1 MSDYPFEGL
10 VGSREHRRQYI
21 DQVTGSPVPRAVER
35 PRPSGNE
42 YMFLED
48 LRLHALPY
56 GRGADEGFDI
66 QVHPA
71 DATVLGLIENAL
83 PADGYGHRR
92 LDDCFRDYL
101 ESALWFLAQGD
112 LYLEIEY
119 FREPGGEGRPVAFR
133 VEFLHPELVTRRFG
147 RYRYRIPIATEGDGE
162 VRWSSESLDRD
173 CLVAISLP
181 RSLRRD
187 VVRAL
192 RAIRA
197 SDQDLRVTS
206 EFVTG
211 EHGRDTGFD
220 FSAYQRISHDIV
232 LRATRATGWDGR
244 GLLTEGL
251 LDPAKVWRALQFA
264 RLVVKLR
271 EVALDGL
278 QEAINRAGEKMGFTA
293 ELVLSRVLTLDDL
306 ARMENDLQAGT
317 RPIADMFIPSLPP
330 TDDTA
335 PSA

>member
-10 VGSREHRRQYI
+10 VGSREHRRQYV

-71 DATVLGLIENAL
+71 DAKVLGLIENAL
-83 PADGYGHRR
+83 PAHGYRHRR

-101 ESALWFLAQGD
+101 GSALWYLAQGD
-112 LYLEIEY
+112 LYLELEY
-119 FREPGGEGRPVAFR
+119 FREPGGESRPVAFR
-133 VEFLHPELVTRRFG
+133 VEFLHPELVTKRFG
-147 RYRYRIPIATEGDGE
+147 RYRYRIPIATEGDLE

-173 CLVAISLP
+173 CLVAMSLP
-181 RSLRRD
+181 RSLQRD

-192 RAIRA
+192 RVIRA

-211 EHGRDTGFD
+211 EHGRDSGFD
-220 FSAYQRISHDIV
+220 LSAYQRISHDIV

-271 EVALDGL
+271 EVALKGL
-278 QEAINRAGEKMGFTA
+278 QEAINRAGEKMGFNA
-293 ELVLSRVLTLDDL
+293 ELVLSGVLTLDDL

-317 RPIADMFIPSLPP
+317 RPIADMFVPSPP
-330 TDDTA
+330 A
-335 PSA
+335 N

>member
-1 MSDYPFEGL
+1 
-10 VGSREHRRQYI
+10 
-21 DQVTGSPVPRAVER
+21 
-35 PRPSGNE
+35 
-42 YMFLED
+42 MFLED
-48 LRLHALPY
+48 LRLYALPY
-56 GRGADEGFDI
+56 GGGLDEGFDI
-66 QVHPA
+66 QVHAA
-71 DATVLGLIENAL
+71 DAKVLALIENAL
-83 PADGYGHRR
+83 PADGYRHRR

-119 FREPGGEGRPVAFR
+119 FREPDDDGGRPVAFR
-133 VEFLHPELVTRRFG
+133 VEFLHPELVTTRFG
-147 RYRYRIPIATEGDGE
+147 RYRYRIPIATEGGAE
-162 VRWSSESLDRD
+162 VRWSSEPLDRD
-173 CLVAISLP
+173 CLVAVSLP

-211 EHGRDTGFD
+211 EHGRDSGFD
-220 FSAYQRISHDIV
+220 FSTYQRISHDIV
-232 LRATRATGWDGR
+232 LRATRATGWAGR

-264 RLVVKLR
+264 RLVVRLR
-271 EVALDGL
+271 EIALEGL
-278 QEAINRAGEKMGFTA
+278 QEAINRAGEKMGFNA
-293 ELVLSRVLTLDDL
+293 ELVLSRVLTLSDL

-317 RPIADMFIPSLPP
+317 RPIADMFVPSLPP
-330 TDDTA
+330 TDETA